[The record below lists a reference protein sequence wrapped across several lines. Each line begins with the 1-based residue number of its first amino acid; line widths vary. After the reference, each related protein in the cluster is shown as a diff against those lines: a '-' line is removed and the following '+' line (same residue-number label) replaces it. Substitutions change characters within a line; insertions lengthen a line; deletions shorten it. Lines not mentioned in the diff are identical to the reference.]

1 MSQDNIVYIGKKPVM
16 SYVMAV
22 LTTLNTRNAQSVELK
37 ARGNSIT
44 TAVDVAEITRNRYM
58 SGLSRPVIK
67 IETEKISDGERTRN
81 VSCISITLSK
91 EGIHEKTEEAAP
103 AVDVSSIKGVGA
115 VTAEKLREGGYG
127 SVDKIR
133 GATTADLAKAT
144 GLTEKQAEN
153 VIKAA
158 SELQG

>member
-1 MSQDNIVYIGKKPVM
+1 MSQDNIVYIGRKPVM

-37 ARGNSIT
+37 ARGKSIT

-58 SGLSRPVIK
+58 SNLSRPLIK
-67 IETEKISDGERTRN
+67 IETEKISDGEVTRN
-81 VSCISITLSK
+81 VSCISITLNRLS
-91 EGIHEKTEEAAP
+91 EQEKAEAAP
-103 AVDVSSIKGVGA
+103 AVEVGSIKGVGA
-115 VTAEKLREGGYG
+115 VTAEKLKEGGYS

-133 GATTADLAKAT
+133 AATAAELAKAT

-153 VIKAA
+153 IIKAA
-158 SELQG
+158 SEL